1 MPIDREQDS
10 IIKRCVSENGARSI
24 THYEVMNSSS
34 KIFKKNGPN
43 NQSPIK
49 TISNLS
55 TTDYNFKISE
65 NFEIVKCL
73 LETGRTHQIR
83 VHFAAIGHPLLG
95 DTLYGSSSPLIA
107 RQALHAY
114 QVTFFHPITKKK
126 VCYIA
131 PIPDDFDVFYTEKR

>member
-1 MPIDREQDS
+1 MLIRNWP
-10 IIKRCVSENGARSI
+10 N
-24 THYEVMNSSS
+24 TPNSCSFCCYWSS
-34 KIFKKNGPN
+34 F
-43 NQSPIK
+43 
-49 TISNLS
+49 
-55 TTDYNFKISE
+55 
-65 NFEIVKCL
+65 
-73 LETGRTHQIR
+73 IR
-83 VHFAAIGHPLLG
+83 